1 MPGRPSAEWPVGCR
15 PTRGVGDEMAKI
27 LVAEDEK
34 QIADMIAFK
43 LTNSGHQVIR
53 AQDGEQAVTLAAS
66 QLPDLILLDAMM
78 PGLSGFEVLRR
89 LKADPALRAVP
100 VIMVTAKGHER
111 DVLSGLRG
119 GAVDYVVKPFSL
131 KELAA
136 RVDLALRKEPPATAS

>member
-1 MPGRPSAEWPVGCR
+1 
-15 PTRGVGDEMAKI
+15 MAKI

-66 QLPDLILLDAMM
+66 ELPDLILLDAMM

-89 LKADPALRAVP
+89 LKGDPALRAVP

>member
-1 MPGRPSAEWPVGCR
+1 
-15 PTRGVGDEMAKI
+15 MAKI

-43 LTNSGHQVIR
+43 LTNSGHEVIR
-53 AQDGEQAVTLAAS
+53 AQDGEQAMELAKRDM
-66 QLPDLILLDAMM
+66 PDLIMLDAMM
-78 PGLSGFEVLRR
+78 PGIGGFEVLRR
-89 LKADPALRAVP
+89 LKADPALRSVP

-136 RVDLALRKEPPATAS
+136 RVELALGKEQEQPPTTP

>member
-1 MPGRPSAEWPVGCR
+1 
-15 PTRGVGDEMAKI
+15 MAKI

-53 AQDGEQAVTLAAS
+53 AQDGEQAMQLAKRDT
-66 QLPDLILLDAMM
+66 PDLIMLDAMM
-78 PGLSGFEVLRR
+78 PGIGGFEVLRR
-89 LKADPALRAVP
+89 LKADPALRSVP

-136 RVDLALRKEPPATAS
+136 RVELALGKERRTTP

>member
-1 MPGRPSAEWPVGCR
+1 
-15 PTRGVGDEMAKI
+15 MARI
-27 LVAEDEK
+27 LMAEDEK

-53 AQDGEQAVTLAAS
+53 AQDGEQALQLA
-66 QLPDLILLDAMM
+66 LKDPPDLILLDAMM

-89 LKADPALRAVP
+89 LKADPALRSVP

-119 GAVDYVVKPFSL
+119 GAADYVVKPFSL

-136 RVDLALRKEPPATAS
+136 RVELALSKEAPPTPP

>member
-1 MPGRPSAEWPVGCR
+1 
-15 PTRGVGDEMAKI
+15 MAKI
-27 LVAEDEK
+27 LVAEDDK
-34 QIADMIAFK
+34 QIGDMIAFK
-43 LTNSGHQVIR
+43 LTNGGHQVVR
-53 AQDGEQAVTLAAS
+53 AEDGEQAVTLAVRE
-66 QLPDLILLDAMM
+66 LPDLILLDAMM

-89 LKADPALRAVP
+89 LKGDPVLRGVP

>member
-1 MPGRPSAEWPVGCR
+1 
-15 PTRGVGDEMAKI
+15 MAKI
-27 LVAEDEK
+27 LIAEDEK

-53 AQDGEQAVTLAAS
+53 AQDGEQALKLAR
-66 QLPDLILLDAMM
+66 LDIPDLIMLDAMM

-89 LKADPALRAVP
+89 LKIDSELRAVP

-119 GAVDYVVKPFSL
+119 GAVDYVLKPFSL

-136 RVDLALRKEPPATAS
+136 RVELALGKDRPPTML

>member
-1 MPGRPSAEWPVGCR
+1 
-15 PTRGVGDEMAKI
+15 MAKI

-43 LTNSGHQVIR
+43 LTNGGHQVIR
-53 AQDGEQAVTLAAS
+53 ARDGEEAMKLVKQE
-66 QLPDLILLDAMM
+66 LPDLIMLDAMM
-78 PGLSGFEVLRR
+78 PGLGGFEVLRR
-89 LKADPALRAVP
+89 LKLDPALRAVP

-111 DVLSGLRG
+111 DVLSGLSG

-136 RVDLALRKEPPATAS
+136 RVELSLGKAQPPTRP

>member
-1 MPGRPSAEWPVGCR
+1 
-15 PTRGVGDEMAKI
+15 MARI

-53 AQDGEQAVTLAAS
+53 AQDGEQALQLALS
-66 QLPDLILLDAMM
+66 ELPNLIMLDAMM
-78 PGLSGFEVLRR
+78 PVLSGFEVLRQI
-89 LKADPALRAVP
+89 KANSALRSIP

-136 RVDLALRKEPPATAS
+136 RVELALAKEVPPTLP

>member
-1 MPGRPSAEWPVGCR
+1 
-15 PTRGVGDEMAKI
+15 MAKI

-43 LTNSGHQVIR
+43 LTNRGHEVIR
-53 AQDGEQAVTLAAS
+53 AQDGEQAMELAKRDM
-66 QLPDLILLDAMM
+66 PDLIMLDAMM
-78 PGLSGFEVLRR
+78 PGIGGFEVLRR
-89 LKADPALRAVP
+89 LKADPALRSVP

-136 RVDLALRKEPPATAS
+136 RVELALGKEPPPTTP

>member
-1 MPGRPSAEWPVGCR
+1 
-15 PTRGVGDEMAKI
+15 MAKI

-53 AQDGEQAVTLAAS
+53 AQDGEQAMKLAKHDT
-66 QLPDLILLDAMM
+66 PDLIMLDAMM
-78 PGLSGFEVLRR
+78 PGLNGFEVLRR
-89 LKADPALRAVP
+89 LKLDSTLRSVP

-136 RVDLALRKEPPATAS
+136 RVELALGKEQPPTMP

>member
-1 MPGRPSAEWPVGCR
+1 
-15 PTRGVGDEMAKI
+15 MAKI

-34 QIADMIAFK
+34 HIADMIAFK
-43 LTNSGHQVIR
+43 LTNGGHQVIR

-66 QLPDLILLDAMM
+66 ELPDLILLDAMM
-78 PGLSGFEVLRR
+78 PGLTGFEVLRR
-89 LKADPALRAVP
+89 LKGDPALRAVP

>member
-1 MPGRPSAEWPVGCR
+1 
-15 PTRGVGDEMAKI
+15 MAKI
-27 LVAEDEK
+27 LLAEDEK
-34 QIADMIAFK
+34 QIADMITFK
-43 LTNSGHQVIR
+43 LTNGGHQVIR
-53 AQDGEQAVTLAAS
+53 AQDGDQAVALAAS
-66 QLPDLILLDAMM
+66 ELPDLILLDAMM

-89 LKADPALRAVP
+89 LKGNPALRPVP

-119 GAVDYVVKPFSL
+119 GAADYIVKPFSL

>member
-1 MPGRPSAEWPVGCR
+1 
-15 PTRGVGDEMAKI
+15 MAKI

-43 LTNSGHQVIR
+43 LTNSGHDVIR
-53 AQDGEQAVTLAAS
+53 AQDGEQAMVLAKRDG
-66 QLPDLILLDAMM
+66 PDLIMLDAMM
-78 PGLSGFEVLRR
+78 PGLDGFEVLRR
-89 LKADPALRAVP
+89 LKADSVLRSVP

-136 RVDLALRKEPPATAS
+136 RVELALGKVRPPTTP

>member
-1 MPGRPSAEWPVGCR
+1 
-15 PTRGVGDEMAKI
+15 MAKI

-43 LTNSGHQVIR
+43 LRNGGHKVIQ
-53 AQDGEQAVTLAAS
+53 AQDGEQAVILAARE
-66 QLPDLILLDAMM
+66 LPDLILLDVMM

-89 LKADPALRAVP
+89 LKGDPALRSMP

-111 DVLSGLRG
+111 DVLNGLRS

-136 RVDLALRKEPPATAS
+136 RVELALRREPPAPPPPPATAA

>member
-1 MPGRPSAEWPVGCR
+1 
-15 PTRGVGDEMAKI
+15 MAKI
-27 LVAEDEK
+27 LVAEDDK
-34 QIADMIAFK
+34 QIGDMIAFK
-43 LTNSGHQVIR
+43 LTNGGHQVIR
-53 AQDGEQAVTLAAS
+53 AADGEQAVTLAGRE
-66 QLPDLILLDAMM
+66 LPDLILLDAMM

-89 LKADPALRAVP
+89 LKSDPTLRVVP

>member
-1 MPGRPSAEWPVGCR
+1 
-15 PTRGVGDEMAKI
+15 MAKI

-43 LTNSGHQVIR
+43 LSNSGHQVIR
-53 AQDGEQAVTLAAS
+53 AQDGEQAMQLAKLES
-66 QLPDLILLDAMM
+66 PDLIMLDAMM
-78 PGLSGFEVLRR
+78 PGIGGFEVLRR
-89 LKADPALRAVP
+89 LKGDAALRSVP

-136 RVDLALRKEPPATAS
+136 RVELALGKERPPTTP